1 MGAKSI
7 VKILVTVS
15 IALAIASAIMELNN
29 ITVVGNNI
37 INISNRAAKQAAI
50 LYSQET
56 YKARGNGGASSL
68 ESIEDAYGA
77 EYVSGNIYG
86 NNSGDK
92 EIYESLRGGFYEW
105 CSDPA
110 AVKGGWD
117 RVRILSGE
125 FKGTEKERKDEEKIQ
140 AMYIKNMIT
149 PTNMGIPYLDKDT
162 VERIFKWNIAKV
174 FSGGVSN
181 TIVLDDG
188 GDVCVQRDG
197 FRIYANESELS
208 IKSYV
213 TYDLNVEADKKKFE
227 EITQIDTSKLG
238 ISEGRGIDGNQTSR
252 ICVATMHIKVPVAY
266 IGVSPIRHMVEE
278 WSVER
283 EYLESDI
290 NYYIIQ

>member
-125 FKGTEKERKDEEKIQ
+125 FKGTEKERKED
-140 AMYIKNMIT
+140 
-149 PTNMGIPYLDKDT
+149 
-162 VERIFKWNIAKV
+162 R
-174 FSGGVSN
+174 
-181 TIVLDDG
+181 
-188 GDVCVQRDG
+188 
-197 FRIYANESELS
+197 
-208 IKSYV
+208 KSV
-213 TYDLNVEADKKKFE
+213 V
-227 EITQIDTSKLG
+227 
-238 ISEGRGIDGNQTSR
+238 
-252 ICVATMHIKVPVAY
+252 
-266 IGVSPIRHMVEE
+266 
-278 WSVER
+278 
-283 EYLESDI
+283 
-290 NYYIIQ
+290 